1 MQSDLPQAGRGCSF
15 RAAEPGAGKR
25 VHTVVRTLLTVRF
38 TSKLNPLHHLQL
50 IEFRNH
56 FCSFVLAME
65 RDREM
70 VNSLMLLAF
79 EANGV
84 IALRMMKLMRG
95 GRSARR
101 EAELMV
107 SEKLHAAFEATA
119 RVMAGA
125 SNHEI
130 VHRYRR
136 HVAANA
142 KRLGKPN
149 SGRSPNR
156 ALKRTRRRRK

>member
-1 MQSDLPQAGRGCSF
+1 
-15 RAAEPGAGKR
+15 
-25 VHTVVRTLLTVRF
+25 
-38 TSKLNPLHHLQL
+38 LHHWQL
-50 IEFRNH
+50 IEFAEPFRR
-56 FCSFVLAME
+56 FRLGYVE
-65 RDREM
+65 GQEM

-107 SEKLHAAFEATA
+107 SEKIRAAFEVTA
-119 RVMAGA
+119 SLMAGA
-125 SNHEI
+125 SGDEI

-142 KRLGKPN
+142 KRLGGLN
-149 SGRSPNR
+149 SGRSRNL
-156 ALKRTRRRRK
+156 ALRRTRSRRK

>member
-1 MQSDLPQAGRGCSF
+1 
-15 RAAEPGAGKR
+15 
-25 VHTVVRTLLTVRF
+25 
-38 TSKLNPLHHLQL
+38 
-50 IEFRNH
+50 
-56 FCSFVLAME
+56 
-65 RDREM
+65 M
-70 VNSLMLLAF
+70 VNSLMLLAL

-107 SEKLHAAFEATA
+107 SEKIRAAFQATA
-119 RVMAGA
+119 SLMAGA
-125 SNHEI
+125 SGDEI

-142 KRLGKPN
+142 KRLG
-149 SGRSPNR
+149 GRSRKR
-156 ALKRTRRRRK
+156 ALRRPRSRRK